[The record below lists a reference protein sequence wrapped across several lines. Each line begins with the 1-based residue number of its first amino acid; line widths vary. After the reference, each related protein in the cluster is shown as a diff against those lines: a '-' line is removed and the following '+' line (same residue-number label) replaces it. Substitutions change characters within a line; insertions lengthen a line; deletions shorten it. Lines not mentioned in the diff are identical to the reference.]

1 MVVVGRIQD
10 KLVKRFKKQLSPS
23 AKRPV
28 VVGLRKIPGLN
39 WHRKKN
45 LYQVTGILLNF
56 YYDVVKTQIITIL
69 QQHL

>member
-23 AKRPV
+23 ANRPV

-45 LYQVTGILLNF
+45 LYQVTGILLGR
-56 YYDVVKTQIITIL
+56 DCTA
-69 QQHL
+69 QQVFEWGG